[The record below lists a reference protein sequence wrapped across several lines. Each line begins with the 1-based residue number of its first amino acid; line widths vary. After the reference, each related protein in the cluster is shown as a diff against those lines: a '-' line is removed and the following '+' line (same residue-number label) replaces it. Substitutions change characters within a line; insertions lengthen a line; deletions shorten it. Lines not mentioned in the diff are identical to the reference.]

1 MYEMDFLHDRL
12 DVDLAI
18 AWIKDLRC
26 IGVEIPKTLS
36 QSDGGYFEP
45 YARGTVGS
53 TKIFK
58 SDGTC
63 EQASV
68 TDPSLWA
75 FNPPVPAEVRA
86 PVGLVVMTKD
96 DLSLLSR
103 FLAYHGDIF
112 GFENIYVFDG
122 STGPQNKY
130 LESISALYPIHV
142 KHSLV
147 DLNAITG
154 ELAKWID
161 EIKGGYEWIFKVDTD
176 EFLVATGDEDGSP
189 EDQSGPGL
197 SNPAVLLPAANLST
211 PTLKVQRQ
219 YKAAHVE
226 SGSPTDSDRSL
237 NIEAGA
243 YKQFYNGQKFKTNLF
258 NLGSH
263 VSGPQP
269 VAQGIAVVHYHG
281 RSYEDM
287 IRVATQ
293 TIESHGYINA
303 SNSKEEVIVKLKK
316 LDQRPNCGID
326 SCHKVW
332 AVLDDLMKHDEMR
345 TQFYAE
351 RKEWPANLVH
361 FRDYLHKIF
370 AKYPSLVVD

>member
-18 AWIKDLRC
+18 AWIKDLRG

-36 QSDGGYFEP
+36 QSDGDYFEP
-45 YARGTVGS
+45 YASGTVGS

-68 TDPSLWA
+68 TEPSLW
-75 FNPPVPAEVRA
+75 PVPAKVRA

-103 FLAYHGDIF
+103 FLAYHGDVF

-122 STGPQNKY
+122 STGPQKTY
-130 LESISALYPIHV
+130 LESISALYSIHV
-142 KHSLV
+142 NHSLV
-147 DLNAITG
+147 DLNAITE

-161 EIKGGYEWIFKVDTD
+161 EIKEGYEWIFKVDTD
-176 EFLVATGDEDGSP
+176 EFLVATGGGDGSP

-197 SNPAVLLPAANLST
+197 SNPALLLPAANLST
-211 PTLKVQRQ
+211 PALKIQRL
-219 YKAAHVE
+219 YNAAPVE
-226 SGSPTDSDRSL
+226 SGPPTESERSL
-237 NIEAGA
+237 SIQAGDF
-243 YKQFYNGQKFKTNLF
+243 KQFYNGHKFKTNLF

-263 VSGPQP
+263 ASSATP
-269 VAQGIAVVHYHG
+269 VAQGIAFVHYHG

-287 IRVATQ
+287 VRVATQ

-303 SNSKEEVIVKLKK
+303 SDSKEEMIEKLKK
-316 LDQRPNCGID
+316 LDQRPRCGFN
-326 SCHKVW
+326 SCHKAWV
-332 AVLDDLMKHDEMR
+332 VLDDLTKHNETR
-345 TQFYAE
+345 TRFYAE
-351 RKEWPANLVH
+351 PKEWPTNLVH
-361 FRDYLHKIF
+361 FQDYLHKIF
-370 AKYPSLVVD
+370 AKYPSVVVD